1 MYFLSVTF
9 VLRAGECQLY
19 LDVDCSSVTYET
31 KPSTV
36 VLEAVN
42 KTLDSLEGKNT
53 TEINL
58 SDPSKPE
65 NQTISASPNATL
77 ANSLLS
83 SIDKDKASKEDIKE
97 AFCRDID
104 SFSWELGKP
113 ERQRQVSSGSSR
125 SVGSIV
131 GIVIGIIAITALC
144 CCCCVC
150 FCCKGAFDKIKKSF
164 KSDKSYDDNG
174 GGGMTFSNVQQSAGD
189 PSYPPSYPAQPQGY
203 DNAPPAIP
211 PSQPGYSNYPPEY
224 NTNTSGPVYPPQ
236 YPPTNQ
242 APYPPVSQPMY
253 PPVNQPPFNPGPNY

>member
-1 MYFLSVTF
+1 MQ
-9 VLRAGECQLY
+9 RAGECQLY
-19 LDVDCSSVTYET
+19 LDVDCSNVTYET

-65 NQTISASPNATL
+65 NQTISASPNAPL

-83 SIDKDKASKEDIKE
+83 SIDKDKASKQDIKE

-113 ERQRQVSSGSSR
+113 ERQRQYASGSGR

-144 CCCCVC
+144 CCCCFC
-150 FCCKGAFDKIKKSF
+150 FCCKGAFDKIQKSF
-164 KSDKSYDDNG
+164 KSDKTYDDNNA
-174 GGGMTFSNVQQSAGD
+174 GGMTFSNVQQSSGD
-189 PSYPPSYPAQPQGY
+189 PSNPPSYPAQPQGY
-203 DNAPPAIP
+203 DNAPQAIP
-211 PSQPGYSNYPPEY
+211 PTQPGYSNYPPEY
-224 NTNTSGPVYPPQ
+224 NTNTGPVYPPQ

-253 PPVNQPPFNPGPNY
+253 PPVQQPPFNPGPNY

>member
-1 MYFLSVTF
+1 M
-9 VLRAGECQLY
+9 
-19 LDVDCSSVTYET
+19 DVDCSSITYET

-42 KTLDSLEGKNT
+42 KTLDSLEGQNT

-58 SDPSKPE
+58 SDPTKPE

-113 ERQRQVSSGSSR
+113 ERQRQTYASSAGR

-131 GIVIGIIAITALC
+131 GMVIGIIAVTALC
-144 CCCCVC
+144 CCCCLC
-150 FCCKGAFDKIKKSF
+150 YCCKGAFDKIKKSF
-164 KSDKSYDDNG
+164 KSDKSYDENA
-174 GGGMTFSNVQQSAGD
+174 GGMTFSNVQQSAGD

-211 PSQPGYSNYPPEY
+211 PTQPGYSNYPPEY
-224 NTNTSGPVYPPQ
+224 NTNTGPVYPPQ

-253 PPVNQPPFNPGPNY
+253 PPVQQPPFNPGPNY

>member
-1 MYFLSVTF
+1 M
-9 VLRAGECQLY
+9 
-19 LDVDCSSVTYET
+19 DVDCSSITYET

-58 SDPSKPE
+58 SDPTKPE

-113 ERQRQVSSGSSR
+113 ERQRQTYASSAGR

-131 GIVIGIIAITALC
+131 GMVIGIIAVTALC
-144 CCCCVC
+144 CC
-150 FCCKGAFDKIKKSF
+150 DHT
-164 KSDKSYDDNG
+164 SD
-174 GGGMTFSNVQQSAGD
+174 
-189 PSYPPSYPAQPQGY
+189 
-203 DNAPPAIP
+203 
-211 PSQPGYSNYPPEY
+211 YSLIYIYVYVFISVHFITGECAY
-224 NTNTSGPVYPPQ
+224 ND
-236 YPPTNQ
+236 
-242 APYPPVSQPMY
+242 
-253 PPVNQPPFNPGPNY
+253 FLE